1 MAFSKEFFGGAS
13 GAGRDTKEC
22 RVMYASSRVNHA
34 RAVDIKIKQRY
45 IIETFLPIFICSSM
59 CIFEASLFF

>member
-13 GAGRDTKEC
+13 EADRGTKEC

-34 RAVDIKIKQRY
+34 RAVDIKIRRRY
-45 IIETFLPIFICSSM
+45 IIETFLQIFIYSSTY
-59 CIFEASLFF
+59 IFNACLF